1 MKSKAIYYLL
11 LGGMLFGFG
20 SCMRDDLDAEA
31 EPIGKGESRVSFA
44 VTFQAL
50 SNLSLGKTRSLKG
63 DQIAEI
69 EDIFIAWYNEDGSLA
84 GSGYRTREQMKISN
98 PEREGNPTE
107 QTTQRAEFTYNIPY
121 GRYRIYA
128 VANMG
133 DLAANTRYAEKIA
146 LEEDFRR
153 IAPAWETDP
162 ELTRNND
169 QMSGY
174 FTANKPESGAV
185 RGEAPL
191 LTINSAKPTI
201 HAWLRRLASKVTIS
215 FDTKNLYDN
224 VYIYIKSARIH
235 NIPRSCT
242 LLDANDEQRIKDP
255 DNDVWFAGDTIE
267 YGQGTDFNQWPR
279 QTKGSNP
286 LGGTAQSKEQ
296 LHANDARSL
305 FFYENMQ
312 GKGKLK
318 WQDVSG
324 DNQHISFPDGNDPG
338 DPGYRDGK
346 PCGTYIEVEGFY
358 ISNTAENPG
367 KGAIFYRFMLGKN
380 ADDDYN
386 AERNFHYKLTMR
398 FQGSANDVNWHI
410 DYNEDPGI
418 YVPNPYYISY
428 LYDHSMMLPVK
439 IKGKPVGN
447 LKAEIVENNW
457 GPYQAGDEF
466 EYYPDEV
473 YSLSGNPTAGNV
485 TTADPDNPKIK
496 DGPWNGFL
504 SLAAT
509 HINWIGR
516 DKSFWCGYNYFYW
529 LQKDFGT
536 ALSGESLEAY
546 GEVLLLPQEKG
557 QAPRGYREYELSKSG
572 TIDGGNNGDYIVTID
587 EAKERTV
594 LQIPCYTRAL
604 QLVSTTGF
612 SGNNPYFSYRR
623 SAKVKLTVQ
632 LDGHPEPTVDTV
644 TIFQVRRVINPKGIY
659 RRHNNDKPFNV
670 VLTHRK
676 NEAAAQYLPFESE
689 GPWEAEIET
698 GGDWIRI
705 NGVLGGRAK
714 GATGSEIRFSYQPDG
729 TIDADQCRYGII
741 LVRYH
746 NYSCYHRIF
755 VRQGYA
761 PDQIAGDAKWH
772 CFNLCYNDTEAKS
785 PCEEGSLFRF
795 GNFDQPIDA
804 TNNVFD
810 NFKDHATTEFDL
822 APLESKKK
830 GTWTEVAGKTQ
841 ITNRPRASEGFSDR
855 KQTINGNS
863 NCHVAEYE
871 DFHTLQLNCQ
881 FAYGVLYDDE
891 STETSFDVKDIYSYA
906 YYNASN
912 KNKGMRGC
920 FVYNPKGSMNSG
932 GEGANLFFPVGASG
946 YGRRKNC
953 AQEGGKRGVLRYA
966 NRGALYTSSD
976 IHYRPMLYT
985 VYTNFGAVYWV
996 NKRSDSGTSAWDINV
1011 STFDF
1016 NSFND
1021 NAFLVSDWNA
1031 GDVSDACFV
1040 RLVE

>member
-98 PEREGNPTE
+98 PEREGSPTE

-185 RGEAPL
+185 RGKAPL

-279 QTKGSNP
+279 LTKGSNP

-324 DNQHISFPDGNDPG
+324 DNQHISFPDGNDSD

-367 KGAIFYRFMLGKN
+367 KGTIFYRFMLGKN

-398 FQGSANDVNWHI
+398 FQGSANDVDWHI
-410 DYNEDPGI
+410 DYQEDPGI

-466 EYYPDEV
+466 EYYRDEV
-473 YSLSGNPTAGNV
+473 YTLSGNPTAGNV
-485 TTADPDNPKIK
+485 GNADPDHPKIK

-516 DKSFWCGYNYFYW
+516 DKSFW
-529 LQKDFGT
+529 
-536 ALSGESLEAY
+536 SG
-546 GEVLLLPQEKG
+546 
-557 QAPRGYREYELSKSG
+557 
-572 TIDGGNNGDYIVTID
+572 
-587 EAKERTV
+587 
-594 LQIPCYTRAL
+594 
-604 QLVSTTGF
+604 
-612 SGNNPYFSYRR
+612 
-623 SAKVKLTVQ
+623 
-632 LDGHPEPTVDTV
+632 
-644 TIFQVRRVINPKGIY
+644 
-659 RRHNNDKPFNV
+659 
-670 VLTHRK
+670 
-676 NEAAAQYLPFESE
+676 
-689 GPWEAEIET
+689 
-698 GGDWIRI
+698 
-705 NGVLGGRAK
+705 
-714 GATGSEIRFSYQPDG
+714 
-729 TIDADQCRYGII
+729 
-741 LVRYH
+741 
-746 NYSCYHRIF
+746 
-755 VRQGYA
+755 
-761 PDQIAGDAKWH
+761 
-772 CFNLCYNDTEAKS
+772 
-785 PCEEGSLFRF
+785 
-795 GNFDQPIDA
+795 
-804 TNNVFD
+804 
-810 NFKDHATTEFDL
+810 
-822 APLESKKK
+822 
-830 GTWTEVAGKTQ
+830 
-841 ITNRPRASEGFSDR
+841 
-855 KQTINGNS
+855 
-863 NCHVAEYE
+863 
-871 DFHTLQLNCQ
+871 
-881 FAYGVLYDDE
+881 
-891 STETSFDVKDIYSYA
+891 
-906 YYNASN
+906 
-912 KNKGMRGC
+912 
-920 FVYNPKGSMNSG
+920 
-932 GEGANLFFPVGASG
+932 
-946 YGRRKNC
+946 
-953 AQEGGKRGVLRYA
+953 
-966 NRGALYTSSD
+966 
-976 IHYRPMLYT
+976 
-985 VYTNFGAVYWV
+985 
-996 NKRSDSGTSAWDINV
+996 
-1011 STFDF
+1011 
-1016 NSFND
+1016 
-1021 NAFLVSDWNA
+1021 
-1031 GDVSDACFV
+1031 
-1040 RLVE
+1040 